1 MIVYVN
7 THDVLSTPMTSTIG
21 PCCQRGTFSFFW
33 WRPWPL
39 PPSCTKRSMSTKW
52 LLASALP
59 NCWKLFELT
68 WGPGWPQAASSWP
81 GLIYLPCIIC
91 LSFAYHL
98 PIIFLSFA
106 YHLPIMFIN
115 QTVANTPSS
124 WPPHAPRPCTPDHP
138 WRSYQHPPG
147 SNPWI
152 QKDISYDRWVIHGP
166 LCYGWLFKK
175 KVTEVGYGWSSY
187 RVRTIFSSVPTC

>member
-98 PIIFLSFA
+98 PI
-106 YHLPIMFIN
+106 MFIN
-115 QTVANTPSS
+115 QTVANSPWTS

-138 WRSYQHPPG
+138 WRSCQHPPG

-152 QKDISYDRWVIHGP
+152 LRPMGHGHPTLLWLVILKKSYWSR
-166 LCYGWLFKK
+166 LWL
-175 KVTEVGYGWSSY
+175 VQLQG
-187 RVRTIFSSVPTC
+187 

>member
-91 LSFAYHL
+91 LSFAYHF
-98 PIIFLSFA
+98 PIICLSFA
-106 YHLPIMFIN
+106 YHVHQPNSGKHAIIMASACATAVYSRSSLAFI
-115 QTVANTPSS
+115 S
-124 WPPHAPRPCTPDHP
+124 APTWIESMDPEGHILRPMGHP
-138 WRSYQHPPG
+138 WSTLL
-147 SNPWI
+147 WL
-152 QKDISYDRWVIHGP
+152 VI
-166 LCYGWLFKK
+166 
-175 KVTEVGYGWSSY
+175 
-187 RVRTIFSSVPTC
+187 